1 MSLSISCT
9 LTLSTSLISWPLRK
23 IPENVESAIRFFT
36 FSIRRGV
43 PDSWHSSFVSGIRP
57 SPLQLTPARGWS
69 CIEAEME
76 VNQCEL
82 GTFLPLSIIGKP
94 VVVSVLL
101 HTIRSER
108 PWRLPFSFR
117 LKWTHPFSPTKQWRI
132 SLGEFIEK
140 PIGAMVI
147 G

>member
-43 PDSWHSSFVSGIRP
+43 PDSWHSSFVNGIRP
-57 SPLQLTPARGWS
+57 PPLQLTPDRGWS
-69 CIEAEME
+69 RIEAEME

-94 VVVSVLL
+94 VVVPVLL
-101 HTIRSER
+101 HMAPWPRGR
-108 PWRLPFSFR
+108 PWVLPFFFR
-117 LKWTHPFSPTKQWRI
+117 LKWTHLPRM
-132 SLGEFIEK
+132 L
-140 PIGAMVI
+140 
-147 G
+147 